1 MTIKAFL
8 FKVRAVVMTV
18 SLSISIGAF
27 FGGIVGLGAM
37 FIAFFFGASNQV
49 SAKVGIG
56 YVGFPVFL
64 IFFVWGLLKVPGFL
78 RRSGLI

>member
-27 FGGIVGLGAM
+27 VGGVVGLVTS
-37 FIAFFFGASNQV
+37 FIAFLLGASDQV
-49 SAKVGIG
+49 STKVGIG

-64 IFFVWGLLKVPGFL
+64 IFFVWGLFKVPSFL